1 VSKTCTALRAAADT
15 AMSELPSCLA
25 GDRAFCAGM
34 DLTAPPGT
42 VGKPK
47 PGAPPPPQRTTV
59 TWNQRHGTPDIIHS
73 MDTPLVC
80 AMNGSAAGWG
90 MDLALNADI
99 RVMSERA
106 KLSAAMVKR
115 GIVPESGGTWILP
128 RLVGWAKASELIL
141 TGETLTAP
149 ECLEMG
155 LVNHVVPFEEV
166 MSTAMGIALKIA
178 GNAPLAV
185 QAAKRMMKQGMSEP
199 PVHPLSLAP
208 GRCQVSSAWPETSA
222 LASLTLSG
230 RLRRRDL
237 PRPRGAR
244 VPTADTA
251 DEDERLQ
258 GRRAV
263 LP

>member
-1 VSKTCTALRAAADT
+1 
-15 AMSELPSCLA
+15 
-25 GDRAFCAGM
+25 
-34 DLTAPPGT
+34 
-42 VGKPK
+42 
-47 PGAPPPPQRTTV
+47 
-59 TWNQRHGTPDIIHS
+59 

-155 LVNHVVPFEEV
+155 LVNHVVPDGQALAKARE
-166 MSTAMGIALKIA
+166 IADRISSN
-178 GNAPLAV
+178 GPLAV
-185 QAAKRMMKQGMSEP
+185 TGILATLRATESMPEEEAFKIEMEHGMKVMSSKDAVEGPKAFIEKRP
-199 PVHPLSLAP
+199 PVFT
-208 GRCQVSSAWPETSA
+208 GE
-222 LASLTLSG
+222 
-230 RLRRRDL
+230 
-237 PRPRGAR
+237 
-244 VPTADTA
+244 
-251 DEDERLQ
+251 
-258 GRRAV
+258 
-263 LP
+263 

>member
-1 VSKTCTALRAAADT
+1 
-15 AMSELPSCLA
+15 
-25 GDRAFCAGM
+25 
-34 DLTAPPGT
+34 
-42 VGKPK
+42 
-47 PGAPPPPQRTTV
+47 
-59 TWNQRHGTPDIIHS
+59 
-73 MDTPLVC
+73 MDTPLIC

-128 RLVGWAKASELIL
+128 RLIGWAKASELIL

-199 PVHPLSLAP
+199 PRPPLPGSLAAP
-208 GRCQVSSAWPETSA
+208 LPSGP
-222 LASLTLSG
+222 LAF
-230 RLRRRDL
+230 
-237 PRPRGAR
+237 R
-244 VPTADTA
+244 V
-251 DEDERLQ
+251 
-258 GRRAV
+258 
-263 LP
+263 